1 MLNQITSKLL
11 TLNKHSCCCVLF
23 CICRKLINFKLYNL
37 SAQLYTT
44 IFWRALSQ
52 IQANQSNLLTFK
64 NQPINNVEWS
74 TCGRNDKNKKQFYES
89 KKLLGSSM
97 QRETCQSEKKG
108 ENGENIFFKALANRF
123 RMCRRTTRFLMDGL
137 LSNGLHEKVMIY
149 MLLKVDQM
157 HSLLRKSPWQ

>member
-11 TLNKHSCCCVLF
+11 TLNKHRCCCVLF

-74 TCGRNDKNKKQFYES
+74 TCGRNDKNKKYFYES

-123 RMCRRTTRFLMDGL
+123 R
-137 LSNGLHEKVMIY
+137 
-149 MLLKVDQM
+149 LKLKLIRCVVEQQDF
-157 HSLLRKSPWQ
+157 